1 MVAKFK
7 QRVETKNG
15 SNLGCSPG
23 KADETADPR
32 GIIMLSPGDSN
43 GRLCRAVALYGRTT
57 CIAVRSPLRAYH
69 LRLTLSHDL
78 ITTNRLLQHRVR
90 ETRSPGCPE
99 TDETLF
105 RYFGA
110 AAGLELATT
119 KAESS
124 VLIHYTTGRTPVT
137 SAFLC

>member
-1 MVAKFK
+1 MPSRIAK
-7 QRVETKNG
+7 
-15 SNLGCSPG
+15 
-23 KADETADPR
+23 
-32 GIIMLSPGDSN
+32 
-43 GRLCRAVALYGRTT
+43 RLK
-57 CIAVRSPLRAYH
+57 
-69 LRLTLSHDL
+69 RLISEE
-78 ITTNRLLQHRVR
+78 IEIRLLQHRVR

-124 VLIHYTTGRTPVT
+124 VLVHYTTGRTPPSFTPYWKGSHPISFPSDVAYLWA
-137 SAFLC
+137 SKARGS